1 MCLIA
6 FAWKPDAKHHL
17 VVAANRDEFHARP
30 TAPLSR
36 WDDTPA
42 VAAGRD
48 LQAGGS
54 WMGTAQGGHGGRFA
68 ALTNFREMQ
77 QTPVGAPSRG
87 ELVAGFLQSDCSPE
101 AWVSGIDAKAYAG
114 FSLLVCDGEQLW
126 FCSNR
131 PSAHAHVV
139 EPGVYA
145 LSNGELDSGWP
156 KVARPRTAGRPAGQR
171 SR

>member
-77 QTPVGAPSRG
+77 QTPARCVRRLHAVDAGSESLSHRRSHRLSIASSAP
-87 ELVAGFLQSDCSPE
+87 V
-101 AWVSGIDAKAYAG
+101 
-114 FSLLVCDGEQLW
+114 
-126 FCSNR
+126 
-131 PSAHAHVV
+131 
-139 EPGVYA
+139 
-145 LSNGELDSGWP
+145 
-156 KVARPRTAGRPAGQR
+156 
-171 SR
+171 